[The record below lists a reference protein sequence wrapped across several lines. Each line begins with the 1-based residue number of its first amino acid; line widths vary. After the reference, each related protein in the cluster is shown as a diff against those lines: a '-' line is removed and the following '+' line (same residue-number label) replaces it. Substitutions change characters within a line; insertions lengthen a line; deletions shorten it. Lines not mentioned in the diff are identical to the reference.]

1 MTSHFSQIGASL
13 GCTVYWVIQL
23 LSLYYTCVHGAIEQ
37 SPTLPHTHTH
47 THTHTCAAVAD
58 SLLECLEIQN
68 LTSFISY
75 LNQSTYLELL
85 NTTGETLTVF
95 APTNAAFAAMSDQL
109 IGMNPNTL
117 VGNHIV
123 NATILSTQLRSM
135 MRFETVAQTTL
146 HSTAVVFHDTSFLHT
161 NPHYLNYYHQS
172 NLVRT
177 RSVSRQ

>member
-1 MTSHFSQIGASL
+1 MSNFCPSIIHEY
-13 GCTVYWVIQL
+13 VVL
-23 LSLYYTCVHGAIEQ
+23 LNECL
-37 SPTLPHTHTH
+37 TLPHTHTH
-47 THTHTCAAVAD
+47 THTRAAVAD

-95 APTNAAFAAMSDQL
+95 APTNAAFAAMRDQL

-123 NATILSTQLRSM
+123 NATILSTQLRST
-135 MRFETVAQTTL
+135 MRFQTVAQTTL
-146 HSTAVVFHDTSFLHT
+146 HSTAVVFYDLSYT

-172 NLVRT
+172 NLART
-177 RSVSRQ
+177 RSVSW